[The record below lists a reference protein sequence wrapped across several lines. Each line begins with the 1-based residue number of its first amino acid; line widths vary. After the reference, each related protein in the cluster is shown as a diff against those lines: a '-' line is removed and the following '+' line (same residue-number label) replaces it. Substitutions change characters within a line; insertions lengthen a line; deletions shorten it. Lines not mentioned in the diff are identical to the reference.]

1 MVFDHF
7 SPNLTMR
14 KDSNFPF
21 PWRRH
26 QLSSSPS
33 SSSTGGSH
41 GQDHQFLRTP
51 MEPPEENRKRK
62 SNDVSLETQSPR
74 LKELSS
80 ECQALG
86 CIQLR
91 LCDLNASAGRI
102 LSHATRITE
111 ALFKKEE
118 PLIFKFGF
126 SHNPVWRWTNSIYGY
141 CHSREKWTHMII
153 LHYSKEPF
161 TTAMLEAALIEKYQ
175 GAFAES
181 IIFNSFNRCFLGKR
195 KTKKWTNIFRI
206 FCWDFMPVKVDPD
219 VRTSSPA
226 VTQWSLIWLK

>member
-1 MVFDHF
+1 MLAWKGTFYISIKVLSFWVPKRTKSKIVFDHF
-7 SPNLTMR
+7 SPHLTMR
-14 KDSNFPF
+14 KDNDFPF
-21 PWRRH
+21 PWSRH

-33 SSSTGGSH
+33 SSTGGSH
-41 GQDHQFLRTP
+41 GHDHQVLRTP
-51 MEPPEENRKRK
+51 MEPPQGNRKRK
-62 SNDVSLETQSPR
+62 SNEVSLETESPR

-102 LSHATRITE
+102 LSHAIRITE

-126 SHNPVWRWTNSIYGY
+126 SHNPVWRWTNDIYGY
-141 CHSREKWTHMII
+141 CHSRDKWTHMII

-175 GAFAES
+175 GASAES
-181 IIFNSFNRCFLGKR
+181 IIFNSFIFFLGGEENN
-195 KTKKWTNIFRI
+195 TKLNKHI
-206 FCWDFMPVKVDPD
+206 
-219 VRTSSPA
+219 
-226 VTQWSLIWLK
+226 